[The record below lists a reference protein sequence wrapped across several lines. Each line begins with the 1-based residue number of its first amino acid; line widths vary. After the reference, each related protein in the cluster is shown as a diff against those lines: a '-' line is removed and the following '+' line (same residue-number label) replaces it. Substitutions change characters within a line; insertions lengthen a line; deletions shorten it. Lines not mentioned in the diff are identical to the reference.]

1 MLVPK
6 ILRNEMKRLLHS
18 GHLEIVKTINRAK
31 EIIYWPRI
39 YNDITNIVNACE
51 LCLEHRNKQNK
62 NLLHHTT
69 CQKLRGQKIVAM
81 DNFHPGRKPYL
92 AIVDY
97 TTGFF
102 DIIQLPG
109 KLSSMVVIHAKH
121 LFSKYGIPR
130 VVISD
135 NGAEFRANTFKNFS
149 KQWDFKHTT
158 SSPQYP
164 KSNGQIEGTNQK

>member
-18 GHLEIVKTINRAK
+18 GHRGIVKTINRAK
-31 EIIYWPRI
+31 EIIYWPGI

-51 LCLEHRNKQNK
+51 LCLEHRDKQK
-62 NLLHHTT
+62 QEPITPHDIPLH
-69 CQKLRGQKIVAM
+69 GQKIVAI
-81 DNFHPGRKPYL
+81 DIFHLGREPYL

-102 DIIQLPG
+102 DIIHLPG

-121 LFSKYGIPR
+121 LFSKYGIPK

-135 NGAEFRANTFKNFS
+135 NGPEFTANTFKDFS

-164 KSNGQIEGTNQK
+164 KSNGQIKGTNQK